1 MLRLSNF
8 ASFLVRHVAPSVDLA
23 VLARRKDELVL
34 TEGLQLETAAINV
47 ERAGLKMAEVVTKCP
62 DDKTIIPRAARLS
75 KMGQLDKAN

>member
-1 MLRLSNF
+1 M
-8 ASFLVRHVAPSVDLA
+8 
-23 VLARRKDELVL
+23 ARRKDELL
-34 TEGLQLETAAINV
+34 LIERLRIETMLINV